1 MNSSSRLPRFAEIA
15 APLSAA
21 GLPLPIPLQW
31 ALNGDPQ
38 PLALSTRTAWPQW
51 AQANGY
57 TADQIQILEQ
67 CVAPLR
73 LSNNYLQALAADL
86 SERYDVDGKAV
97 EAVTPLD
104 RHSAAL
110 MLHVRSL
117 GKTTPPRPPKEEA
130 VPIAPPKAQPSNP
143 QSAPPKA
150 QPSNPQSAP
159 PDSPAPSKPQPTK
172 SRETIHLNGL
182 SPEEIER
189 RRVALAAAGSR

>member
-1 MNSSSRLPRFAEIA
+1 MPNSSSRPPRFAEIA
-15 APLSAA
+15 APLIAA
-21 GLPLPIPLQW
+21 GLPLPIPLSW

-51 AQANGY
+51 AEANGY
-57 TADQIQILEQ
+57 TAEQIQILEQ

-97 EAVTPLD
+97 ETVTAMD

-117 GKTTPPRPPKEEA
+117 GKTTPPRAPKAEEASTTPPKLSD
-130 VPIAPPKAQPSNP
+130 PPASLKPLDP
-143 QSAPPKA
+143 
-150 QPSNPQSAP
+150 
-159 PDSPAPSKPQPTK
+159 PAPSKPQSTK
-172 SRETIHLNGL
+172 GRETIHLKGL

-189 RRVALAAAGSR
+189 RKAALAAAMSK

>member
-57 TADQIQILEQ
+57 TAEQIQILEQ

-86 SERYDVDGKAV
+86 SERYDAYGKAV

-117 GKTTPPRPPKEEA
+117 GKTTPPRPPKEEP
-130 VPIAPPKAQPSNP
+130 VPIAPPKAQPSN
-143 QSAPPKA
+143 S
-150 QPSNPQSAP
+150 QSAP

-172 SRETIHLNGL
+172 SRETIHLKGL

>member
-1 MNSSSRLPRFAEIA
+1 MPNSSNRPPRFAEIA
-15 APLSAA
+15 APLIAA

-31 ALNGDPQ
+31 ALNGDSQ

-57 TADQIQILEQ
+57 TAEQIQILEQ

-73 LSNNYLQALAADL
+73 LSNNYLHALAADL
-86 SERYDVDGKAV
+86 SERYDVDGKPV
-97 EAVTPLD
+97 EMVTALD

-117 GKTTPPRPPKEEA
+117 GKTTPPRLPKEEPA
-130 VPIAPPKAQPSNP
+130 STIPPKPQPQSPAKLSDP
-143 QSAPPKA
+143 QSASPP
-150 QPSNPQSAP
+150 P
-159 PDSPAPSKPQPTK
+159 PPSKPEMRG
-172 SRETIHLNGL
+172 RETIYLKGL

-189 RRVALAAAGSR
+189 RRVALAAAGSK